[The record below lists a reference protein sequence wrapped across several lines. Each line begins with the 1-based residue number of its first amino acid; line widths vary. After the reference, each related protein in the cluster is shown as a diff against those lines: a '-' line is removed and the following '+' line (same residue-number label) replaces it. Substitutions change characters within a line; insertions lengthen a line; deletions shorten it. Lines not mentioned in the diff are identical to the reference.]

1 MTTIITKNGSGAPTA
16 GQLTTG
22 ELAVDL
28 TNKELYT
35 KDSGGNVIKVG
46 AQGGS
51 TGTFTN
57 LTATS
62 SFTSPGIDDNA
73 NATAITID
81 SSENVGIGTVSP
93 VTAVEVEGSETEL
106 MRLSST
112 SGNGGGVV
120 GVGSLGLDFF
130 SGSTHPAV
138 LLSARESG
146 IATYIS
152 QFAISLRASNA
163 DTAPTER
170 FRINS
175 LGNVGIGT
183 DSPSDKLHV
192 YSGASGGSPHS
203 YTQLLVENSTH
214 NAIQLLS
221 PDSTEQALWFGDASS
236 STVGGITYY
245 HPDNAMTFRSNNTER
260 MRINSS
266 GHLGIGESNPVEAL
280 TVINGTMA
288 ASNTTSPL
296 TTPSHLLLTGI
307 GNGNGFVNIDMGSQV
322 SSTPY
327 ARISTEIDN
336 AAGSTLIFHTSN
348 NFGAMPTE
356 RMRIDETG
364 NVGIGTSSPNQLL
377 TLGSDTGSATIG
389 LDFETSG
396 TSRGSILYNAA
407 LASMDLTSGYAGY
420 GGQFTF
426 TANGSEAMRIDSSG
440 NLLVG
445 QTSTND
451 SSFNLSAGNATSTGA
466 EVGRISLGRSGSGYP
481 IVGYNCAI
489 TSSANSYKS
498 YLGDYMSWIH
508 FNSGRVSTFTS
519 NTVSSG
525 TTTAGSA
532 GPYVAIG
539 GTSWTS
545 SSDARLKDNVRDIGY
560 GLAEVK
566 LLNPSIYE
574 RNDRKDCTEIGF
586 IAQQVEKILPEVVMS
601 PSDEDDYYGIN
612 YERIIPVLTKAI
624 QEQQA
629 MIETLQAEVAA
640 LKGA

>member
-146 IATYIS
+146 IATYTS

-183 DSPSDKLHV
+183 DSP
-192 YSGASGGSPHS
+192 
-203 YTQLLVENSTH
+203 
-214 NAIQLLS
+214 
-221 PDSTEQALWFGDASS
+221 
-236 STVGGITYY
+236 
-245 HPDNAMTFRSNNTER
+245 
-260 MRINSS
+260 
-266 GHLGIGESNPVEAL
+266 
-280 TVINGTMA
+280 
-288 ASNTTSPL
+288 
-296 TTPSHLLLTGI
+296 
-307 GNGNGFVNIDMGSQV
+307 
-322 SSTPY
+322 
-327 ARISTEIDN
+327 
-336 AAGSTLIFHTSN
+336 
-348 NFGAMPTE
+348 
-356 RMRIDETG
+356 
-364 NVGIGTSSPNQLL
+364 NQLL

-389 LDFETSG
+389 LDFETSS
-396 TSRGSILYNAA
+396 TSRGSVLYNAA

-440 NLLVG
+440 NV
-445 QTSTND
+445 
-451 SSFNLSAGNATSTGA
+451 
-466 EVGRISLGRSGSGYP
+466 EVFDEFT
-481 IVGYNCAI
+481 A
-489 TSSANSYKS
+489 KS
-498 YLGDYMSWIH
+498 Y
-508 FNSGRVSTFTS
+508 NETFA
-519 NTVSSG
+519 TV
-525 TTTAGSA
+525 
-532 GPYVAIG
+532 
-539 GTSWTS
+539 TS
-545 SSDARLKDNVRDIGY
+545 SSNTTAIDCEAGNVFSHTLTEATTFTFSNPPASGTAFGFTLKIVQDASASGFAVTWPAAVDWAAATAPTLTDTANAVDVLVFVTHNGGTTWYGFTAGKDF
-560 GLAEVK
+560 
-566 LLNPSIYE
+566 S
-574 RNDRKDCTEIGF
+574 
-586 IAQQVEKILPEVVMS
+586 
-601 PSDEDDYYGIN
+601 
-612 YERIIPVLTKAI
+612 
-624 QEQQA
+624 
-629 MIETLQAEVAA
+629 
-640 LKGA
+640 